1 MYVCVC
7 NAVTDREIR
16 ACAEL
21 GCTSV
26 DDLRRHI
33 GVASC
38 CGRCAPVAEQV
49 LREHARSDVKRAA
62 APA

>member
-1 MYVCVC
+1 VFVCVC

-21 GCTSV
+21 GVVTLE
-26 DDLRRHI
+26 DLRTHI

-38 CGRCAPVAEQV
+38 CGRCARTAEQ
-49 LREHARSDVKRAA
+49 LLQEHALQRATGEAA
-62 APA
+62 AS

>member
-1 MYVCVC
+1 MFVCVC

-21 GCTSV
+21 GVVTLE
-26 DDLRRHI
+26 DLRTHI

-38 CGRCAPVAEQV
+38 CGRCARTAEQ
-49 LREHARSDVKRAA
+49 LLNEHAAQRTAGEAITS
-62 APA
+62 